1 MLKNFNTKVVRKVKK
16 ATSKWIWNRS
26 ADQYIQ
32 DNFKV
37 YWETLPIVSHY
48 QFQCMTGD
56 ENKDYLTYTIDY
68 LRDHVGTEDLQGLS
82 IGCVEMSPTEM
93 TLYKTGYFCAFDV
106 MDIAG
111 GLLKRQERKATK
123 EGLEGI
129 AYIKQDLNK
138 VDLGQNQYDL
148 IWAVG
153 TIHHI
158 ENLEGFFDQVQSALT
173 ERGVFVMREY
183 IGPNRIQLTDE
194 QLAIANE
201 ILSYL
206 PEKYKRTVDGTL
218 KTQEQRVDINQLI
231 KIDPSESVRSEDLL
245 AIFKEKLDVIHL
257 APTGGTL
264 LMPLLNNIASNFEQ
278 DPEGEAMLRIVIML
292 ERMLIENNILP
303 SDYVFCMAKKKM

>member
-1 MLKNFNTKVVRKVKK
+1 MLEKLKAKVAEKVKE
-16 ATSKWIWNRS
+16 ATSNWIWDQS
-26 ADQYIQ
+26 SDQYIQ
-32 DNFKV
+32 NDFKV
-37 YWETLPIVSHY
+37 YWETLQIVAPY

-56 ENKDYLTYTIDY
+56 ANKDYLGYTIEY
-68 LRDHVGTEDLQGLS
+68 LQKHVGTENLRGLS
-82 IGCVEMSPTEM
+82 IGCVEMSPAEM
-93 TLYKTGYFCAFDV
+93 TLYRTGYFRAFDV

-111 GLLKRQERKATK
+111 GLLERQERKAT
-123 EGLEGI
+123 EQGLEGI
-129 AYIKQDLNK
+129 TYIKQDLNH

-183 IGPNRIQLTDE
+183 VGPNRIQLTDE
-194 QLAIANE
+194 QLALTNE

-206 PEKYKRTVDGTL
+206 PEKYKRTPQGTI
-218 KTQEQRVDINQLI
+218 KTQEERVDVNALI
-231 KIDPSESVRSEDLL
+231 AIDPSEAVRSADLL

-278 DPEGEAMLRIVIML
+278 DQEGEALLRIVIMM
-292 ERMLIENNILP
+292 ERMLIENNVLP
-303 SDYVFCMAKKKM
+303 SDYVFCMARKKM